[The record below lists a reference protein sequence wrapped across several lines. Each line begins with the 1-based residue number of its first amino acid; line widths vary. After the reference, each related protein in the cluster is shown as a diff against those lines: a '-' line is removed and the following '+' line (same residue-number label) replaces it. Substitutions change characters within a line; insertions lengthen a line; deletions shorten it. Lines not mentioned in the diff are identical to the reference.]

1 MINYQKTNWVDG
13 ETLVNAENLNKIEKG
28 IESVSKQA
36 LSLSDLTGGN
46 GIKIDG
52 TETED
57 GKMGIKLSINPSEI
71 ANSLFQPLSIED
83 ITEDFT
89 PDTSKFYLVYEGSKI
104 VKIILFGNSYV
115 LD

>member
-36 LSLSDLTGGN
+36 LSLSDLTEGN
-46 GIKIDG
+46 GIKIDS
-52 TETED
+52 TEIED
-57 GKMGIKLSINPSEI
+57 GKMGIKFSIDFPEVV
-71 ANSLFQPLSIED
+71 NSLFQPLSTEE

-89 PDTSKFYLVYEGSKI
+89 PETSKFYLVYEGSKI